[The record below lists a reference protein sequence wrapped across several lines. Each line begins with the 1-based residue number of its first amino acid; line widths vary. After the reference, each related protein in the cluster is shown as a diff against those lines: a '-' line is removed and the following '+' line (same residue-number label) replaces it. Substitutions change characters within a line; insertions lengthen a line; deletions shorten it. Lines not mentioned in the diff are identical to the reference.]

1 MVTPRSVVTVPSNAW
16 QDPPP
21 IWVDEAA
28 ATRHGKAGGAR
39 AVEAGAP
46 RPRDPCNRLVA
57 VLATASSRGR
67 RPVRHLDRV
76 SASTRRVS

>member
-1 MVTPRSVVTVPSNAW
+1 MATPRSVVTVPSNAW
-16 QDPPP
+16 QDLPP

-46 RPRDPCNRLVA
+46 RQRGPYDRLAA
-57 VLATASSRGR
+57 VLATASSHGGR
-67 RPVRHLDRV
+67 LVRHLDRV